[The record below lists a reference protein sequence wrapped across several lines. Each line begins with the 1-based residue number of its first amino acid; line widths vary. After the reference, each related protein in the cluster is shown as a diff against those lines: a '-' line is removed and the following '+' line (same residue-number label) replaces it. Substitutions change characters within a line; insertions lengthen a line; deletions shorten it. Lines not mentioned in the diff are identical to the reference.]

1 MNDFFQGIPHQ
12 DDPEDDPLMEVLQD
26 VLDNGAPVPDEDQ
39 VTPRLLMGAIRST
52 YRATIRGLNT
62 SRRNQVHLWALTA
75 VVIGGLF
82 VLIAIRHNDLAVIG
96 GVLGVPL
103 PIFP

>member
-1 MNDFFQGIPHQ
+1 MNELFQGIPRQ
-12 DDPEDDPLMEVLQD
+12 DDPEDDPLMEVLLD
-26 VLDNGAPVPDEDQ
+26 VLDNGGRVPDE

-75 VVIGGLF
+75 VVVGGLI
-82 VLIAIRHNDLAVIG
+82 VLIAIRHNDLTVIG

>member
-1 MNDFFQGIPHQ
+1 MNDFFQGIPRQ

-26 VLDNGAPVPDEDQ
+26 VLDNGGRVPDE

-52 YRATIRGLNT
+52 YRATMRGLNT
-62 SRRNQVHLWALTA
+62 SRHNQVHLWALTA
-75 VVIGGLF
+75 LVVGGLF
-82 VLIAIRHNDLAVIG
+82 VLIAIRHNDLSVIG

>member
-1 MNDFFQGIPHQ
+1 VNDFFQGIPRQ

-26 VLDNGAPVPDEDQ
+26 VLDNGGRVPDE

>member
-26 VLDNGAPVPDEDQ
+26 VLDNGRPVPDE
-39 VTPRLLMGAIRST
+39 VTPRLIMGAVRST
-52 YRATIRGLNT
+52 YRATLRGLNI
-62 SRRNQVHLWALTA
+62 SRRNQIHLWALTA
-75 VVIGGLF
+75 VVIGGLI

-96 GVLGVPL
+96 AALGVPL

>member
-1 MNDFFQGIPHQ
+1 VNDFFQGIPRQ

-26 VLDNGAPVPDEDQ
+26 VLDNGGRVPDE

-62 SRRNQVHLWALTA
+62 SRPSLYWLAPTSWAAAEPAPFRRLRA
-75 VVIGGLF
+75 GGYPG
-82 VLIAIRHNDLAVIG
+82 ASSGNR
-96 GVLGVPL
+96 
-103 PIFP
+103 

>member
-1 MNDFFQGIPHQ
+1 VNDLFQNIPRQ

-26 VLDNGAPVPDEDQ
+26 VLDNGGPVPDE
-39 VTPRLLMGAIRST
+39 VTPRLIMGAVRST

-75 VVIGGLF
+75 VVVGGLL

-96 GVLGVPL
+96 GLLGVPL

>member
-1 MNDFFQGIPHQ
+1 MNDIFQSIPRQ

-26 VLDNGAPVPDEDQ
+26 VLDNGRPVPDE
-39 VTPRLLMGAIRST
+39 VTPRLIMGAVRST
-52 YRATIRGLNT
+52 YRATLRGLNI
-62 SRRNQVHLWALTA
+62 SRRNQIHLWALTA
-75 VVIGGLF
+75 VVIGGLI

-96 GVLGVPL
+96 AVLGVPL